1 MSEQAR
7 ISPARPLSSSEPID
21 SLEAIPLL
29 ENGDRLTRPE
39 FELRYDAMPGLK
51 NAELIEGI
59 VYLRFKV
66 PHRGHGRPHAHL
78 MNSLGTYAAYTPSVD
93 AGNSCH
99 VRLDWDNMPQPDC
112 LLFIQP
118 EHSGQAKIDEEGYIA
133 GAPDLVA
140 EVAASS
146 ASYDLHDKLNAYR
159 RNGVREYVVVRV
171 FDQQVD
177 WFVLREGQYEK
188 LSPAT
193 DGILRSTVFPG
204 LWLDPS
210 ALLRGDLAT
219 LLAVVQRGLNSREHA
234 EFAASLVRT

>member
-1 MSEQAR
+1 MR
-7 ISPARPLSSSEPID
+7 C
-21 SLEAIPLL
+21 
-29 ENGDRLTRPE
+29 
-39 FELRYDAMPGLK
+39 PGLK

-66 PHRGHGRPHAHL
+66 PHRGHARPHGHL
-78 MNSLGTYAAYTPSVD
+78 MKWLGSYVAYAPGVD
-93 AGNSCH
+93 ARNSYH
-99 VRLDWDNMPQPDC
+99 VRLDWDNVPQPDC

-118 EHSGQAKIDEEGYIA
+118 EHSGQAKIDDEGYVA

-146 ASYDLHDKLNAYR
+146 ANYDLHDKLNAYR

-171 FDQQVD
+171 CDQEVD
-177 WFVLREGQYEK
+177 WFVLREGRYDKIAPGE
-188 LSPAT
+188 
-193 DGILRSTVFPG
+193 DGVLRSTIFSG

-219 LLAVVQRGLNSREHA
+219 VLAVAQRGLNSPEHA
-234 EFAASLVRT
+234 EFAVSLARA